1 MLFITFPSKFNITNT
16 LPAALQLRLFTCHPS
31 PGLRWRAGA
40 SLRFAR
46 GEALAACEPTFPSP
60 PQWQLRSFLLGSA
73 VLFPQPAWSSRGWWV
88 THSAPVFLYRF
99 LCWPRCVSWPLI
111 RVLVYEFLLFIVFS
125 TPRCLLF
132 LLPLCSLRS
141 CYMLYSAVPYSHSIA
156 LFHVPNDFSSLFE
169 KCLLKT
175 HSFTSKSEIKMSWLG
190 WENLEKYPSSSDESG
205 LSWALIFQ
213 NSWKCSAAVMLAF

>member
-40 SLRFAR
+40 ALRFAR
-46 GEALAACEPTFPSP
+46 AVALAACEPTFPSP
-60 PQWQLRSFLLGSA
+60 PQWQLSSFLLGSA
-73 VLFPQPAWSSRGWWV
+73 VLFSQPAWPSRGWWV
-88 THSAPVFLYRF
+88 THSALVLLYCFLH
-99 LCWPRCVSWPLI
+99 WPRCVSWPLI
-111 RVLVYEFLLFIVFS
+111 GVLVYEFLLFIVFS

-132 LLPLCSLRS
+132 LLPLYSLCS
-141 CYMLYSAVPYSHSIA
+141 CYTLCSAVPYSHSIA

-175 HSFTSKSEIKMSWLG
+175 HCLYIKEWNKDELTWLG
-190 WENLEKYPSSSDESG
+190 EPGKYPSSSDESG

-213 NSWKCSAAVMLAF
+213 NSWISSSAVMLSF